1 MIVPQRFELEDHN
14 RLWRTLDVTDPVKDA
29 EVYTDLVYMP
39 PLEDGHSRQA
49 PDGMVDIN
57 LANGAANLN
66 RALDRAVDRIIDGAD
81 PDRALE
87 GALNDGA
94 LFLLREIVVDTP
106 IDTGRARASWEVTL
120 ADGSHHG
127 SVDLGLTPPENS
139 RGAARDASRAR
150 SGKRGV
156 RRRVQLNEEEG

>member
-1 MIVPQRFELEDHN
+1 VPQRFELEDHH
-14 RLWRTLDVTDPVKDA
+14 RLWRTLDVTQPLKEA

-39 PLEDGHSRQA
+39 ALEEGHSRQA

-66 RALDRAVDRIIDGAD
+66 RALDRAIDWIIDGAD
-81 PDRALE
+81 PDAALE

-106 IDTGRARASWEVTL
+106 IDTGRARGSWEVTL
-120 ADGSHHG
+120 ADGTRHD
-127 SVDLGLTPPENS
+127 SVGLGLTPSPSSE
-139 RGAARDASRAR
+139 AASRDRDRAR
-150 SGKRGV
+150 EGKRGV
-156 RRRVQLNEEEG
+156 RRRIRSNEEG